1 MDSTLNEL
9 ILKAK
14 ASPDKPGVYLF
25 KNVNDEVI
33 YVGKAKSLKKRIN
46 SYFLKGA
53 IDTKSKVIRDIAND
67 FETIITESET
77 EALILENNLIKL
89 HKPLLNIRLTDDKT
103 YPFLMITTS
112 EEYPR
117 VEIVRKR
124 ENANNRYFGPYADVK
139 ALKNALKKAITIF
152 PIASCKKKIIIG
164 KFDRSCLYFQLNR
177 CAAPCIEKI
186 EKDEYEKI
194 VQQFIKLFEGKQSEL
209 MIELRKDM
217 ETAAEN
223 MDFEAAAVIRDK
235 ISALDKI
242 IQRQIVVSKDMTAEF
257 DIVSIVYDE
266 NTASIQLLIMK
277 QGRII
282 EQKNFLL
289 NIPIFLDESEILS
302 TFIKQYYAQT
312 ETIPKKI
319 LLEISIEDEEIINK
333 WLDKRFRKGKDIIIY
348 PKSSEEKDLIV
359 MAKKNAEA
367 NLGSHL
373 QLKILKE
380 KRVVKGLEEL
390 KKVLELEEIPARIEG
405 YDISTLQGTNTVAS
419 CVVFVNGI
427 PKKSKYRKFSIKSLE
442 SQDDFR
448 SMREVIKRRFTGSL
462 ATKEDKPTLI
472 VIDGGPGQVNF
483 AYSVLK
489 EHNIEI
495 PLIGIA
501 KEFEEIHF
509 PDERKSI
516 QLNERSEALR
526 IIKQVRDE
534 AHRFAIT
541 FHKQKRSK
549 KMIESSLEKIPN
561 IGKQRMEVLLR
572 HFGTIE
578 NIKKATINELIQVK
592 GINKKIAEQIKEF
605 YKSKLI

>member
-1 MDSTLNEL
+1 MDSTLSEL
-9 ILKAK
+9 TLKVK

-25 KNVNDEVI
+25 KNKNNEII
-33 YVGKAKSLKKRIN
+33 YVGKAKSLKKRIS

-53 IDTKSKVIRDIAND
+53 IDKKSKVIREVAND
-67 FETIITESET
+67 FEIIVTESET

-103 YPFLMITTS
+103 YPFLMVTTS

-124 ENANNRYFGPYADVK
+124 ENDNNRYFGPYADVK

-152 PIASCKKKIIIG
+152 PVASCKKEIIQG

-186 EKDEYEKI
+186 EKEEYGKM

-209 MIELRKDM
+209 MKELREEM
-217 ETAAEN
+217 EISAKNMAYEYAAT
-223 MDFEAAAVIRDK
+223 IRDK
-235 ISALDKI
+235 INALDKI
-242 IQRQIVVSKDMTAEF
+242 IQKQIVVSKDVNAEF
-257 DIVSIVYDE
+257 DIISILCDG
-266 NTASIQLLIMK
+266 TIASIQLLVMK
-277 QGRII
+277 NGRIV

-289 NIPIFLDESEILS
+289 NIPLISDASEILA
-302 TFIKQYYAQT
+302 TFIKQYYSQT

-319 LLEISIEDEEIINK
+319 LLEIGIEDEDVIKK
-333 WLDKRFRKGKDIIIY
+333 WLDKRFGKGQEIIIY
-348 PKSSEEKDLIV
+348 SESDEEKELV
-359 MAKKNAEA
+359 NLAKRNAEA
-367 NLGSHL
+367 NLKSYI
-373 QLKILKE
+373 QIKVLKE
-380 KRVVKGLEEL
+380 KRVIKGLEEL
-390 KKVLELEEIPARIEG
+390 KTVLNLNTTPLRIEG

-419 CVVFVNGI
+419 CVVFINGV
-427 PKKSKYRKFSIKSLE
+427 PKKSKYRKFIIKSIE

-448 SMREVIKRRFTGSL
+448 SMKEVIKRRFTGSL

-483 AYSVLK
+483 ANSILK
-489 EHNIEI
+489 EYDINI

-509 PDERKSI
+509 PDERKPM

-526 IIKQVRDE
+526 IIKQIRDE

-541 FHKQKRSK
+541 FHRQKRSK
-549 KMIESSLEKIPN
+549 KMIESSLERIPN
-561 IGKQRMEVLLR
+561 IGKQRMEQLLR

-578 NIKKATINELIQVK
+578 DIKQATIEELAQVK
-592 GINKKIAEQIKEF
+592 GISNKIAEQIIEF

>member
-1 MDSTLNEL
+1 LDSTLSEL
-9 ILKAK
+9 TLKVK

-25 KNVNDEVI
+25 KNRNNEVI
-33 YVGKAKSLKKRIN
+33 YVGKAKSLKKRIS

-53 IDTKSKVIRDIAND
+53 IDKKSKVIREVAND
-67 FETIITESET
+67 FEIIVTESET
-77 EALILENNLIKL
+77 GALILENNLIKL

-103 YPFLMITTS
+103 YPFLMVTTS

-124 ENANNRYFGPYADVK
+124 ENDNNRYFGPYADVK

-152 PIASCKKKIIIG
+152 PVASCKKKIIQG

-186 EKDEYEKI
+186 EKEEYKKI

-209 MIELRKDM
+209 MKELREEM
-217 ETAAEN
+217 EISAKNMAYEYAAT
-223 MDFEAAAVIRDK
+223 IRDK
-235 ISALDKI
+235 INALDKI
-242 IQRQIVVSKDMTAEF
+242 IQKQIVVSKDVNAEF
-257 DIVSIVYDE
+257 DIISILCDR
-266 NTASIQLLIMK
+266 TIASIQLLVMK
-277 QGRII
+277 HGRII

-289 NIPIFLDESEILS
+289 NIPLISDASEILA
-302 TFIKQYYAQT
+302 TFIKQYYSQT

-319 LLEISIEDEEIINK
+319 LLEIGIEDEDVIKI
-333 WLDKRFRKGKDIIIY
+333 WLDKRFGKGQEIIIY
-348 PKSSEEKDLIV
+348 PESDEEKELINL
-359 MAKKNAEA
+359 AKRNAEA
-367 NLGSHL
+367 NLKSYI
-373 QLKILKE
+373 QIKALKE
-380 KRVVKGLEEL
+380 KRVIKGLEEL
-390 KKVLELEEIPARIEG
+390 KNVLNLNTTPLRIEG

-419 CVVFVNGI
+419 CVVFINGA
-427 PKKSKYRKFSIKSLE
+427 PKKSKYRKFIIKSIE

-448 SMREVIKRRFTGSL
+448 SMKEVIKRRFTGSL

-483 AYSVLK
+483 ANSILK
-489 EHNIEI
+489 EYDINI

-509 PDERKSI
+509 PDERKPM

-526 IIKQVRDE
+526 IIKQIRDE

-541 FHKQKRSK
+541 FHRQKRSK
-549 KMIESSLEKIPN
+549 KMIESSLERIPN
-561 IGKQRMEVLLR
+561 IGKQRMEQLLR

-578 NIKKATINELIQVK
+578 DIKQATTEELAQVK
-592 GINKKIAEQIKEF
+592 GISNKIAEQIIEF

>member
-1 MDSTLNEL
+1 MDSNLKEL
-9 ILKAK
+9 ALKVK

-25 KNVNDEVI
+25 KNINDEVI

-53 IDTKSKVIRDIAND
+53 IDKKSNAIRDLAND
-67 FETIITESET
+67 FEIIVTESET
-77 EALILENNLIKL
+77 GALILENNLIKL
-89 HKPLLNIRLTDDKT
+89 HKPMLNIQLTDDKT

-124 ENANNRYFGPYADVK
+124 ENDDNRYFGPYADVK
-139 ALKNALKKAITIF
+139 ALKNALKNAITIF
-152 PIASCKKKIIIG
+152 PVASCKKEIKIG

-186 EKDEYEKI
+186 EKKEYKKI

-209 MIELRKDM
+209 LKEIRKEM
-217 ETAAEN
+217 EIAAEN
-223 MDFEAAAVIRDK
+223 MNFEEAAILRDK
-235 ISALDKI
+235 INALDKI
-242 IQRQIVVSKDMTAEF
+242 IQKQIVVSKDMNAEF
-257 DIVSIVYDE
+257 DIISISFDE

-289 NIPIFLDESEILS
+289 NIPIIQDESEILS
-302 TFIKQYYAQT
+302 TFIKQYYSQT

-319 LLEISIEDEEIINK
+319 LLENRIDDEETIKI
-333 WLDKRFRKGKDIIIY
+333 WLDERFEKGRDIIVY
-348 PKSSEEKDLIV
+348 PKSEEEKELV
-359 MAKKNAEA
+359 NLAKKNAEV
-367 NLGSHL
+367 NLRSHL
-373 QLKILKE
+373 QLKTLKE
-380 KRVVKGLEEL
+380 KRVVKGLDEL
-390 KKVLELEEIPARIEG
+390 KSVLELKITPTRIEG

-419 CVVFVNGI
+419 CVVFVDGI
-427 PKKSKYRKFSIKSLE
+427 PKKSLYRKFIIKSLE

-448 SMREVIKRRFTGSL
+448 SMREVITRRFTGTL
-462 ATKEDKPTLI
+462 ATKEEKPALI
-472 VIDGGPGQVNF
+472 VIDGGPGQVSF
-483 AYSVLK
+483 ANSVLQ

-509 PDERKSI
+509 PDERTPL

-526 IIKQVRDE
+526 IIKQIRDE

-561 IGKQRMEVLLR
+561 VGKQRMELLLR
-572 HFGTIE
+572 HFGTI
-578 NIKKATINELIQVK
+578 NDIKNATIEELMQVK
-592 GINKKIAEQIKEF
+592 GISEKIAKEIIEF
-605 YKSKLI
+605 YSTKLI